1 MSMNQISADQIQEQ
15 AKIISQ
21 VHRQLAAAFHPALKH
36 VAAAG
41 MIYQKTQEANQKA
54 LSDYLLTLTQLV
66 DSAKEAEEQTQE
78 CVQQLKAVIPIIKK
92 FNDQQSQLI
101 TEFSEITRKV
111 HANAEGE
118 KDSHRKMLNNYL
130 KEQRQIHKEVEKK
143 RKTQKDLWEF
153 YEQKKQDA
161 IRLQYL
167 RYNFFTDKHI
177 SIVKNFLNTSMEANN
192 ELARIFGMEEKNI
205 VEHQNAMAV
214 VVESQKRESIVSPE
228 NIGENLM
235 PSPVLQH
242 SPQRLQRL
250 PTAETFPPYDGTIT
264 NFLNNL
270 EDSPKSSRPSF
281 VQPQQPLQQQQQQQ
295 PYQPPYQSYQ
305 APLPEQYQPPPPPA
319 PVPTPRAQV
328 YEQREIVADPYPPL
342 PPLPLANPLAPIYR
356 PPTPIQ
362 QRPIPPPPREVIE
375 PTVQPLPRPPPKTV
389 EPQPYVTRERPLSQP
404 SYQYNALERP
414 VTILPNQPIQ
424 QQQQQLPPV
433 IQPRKEKQIFTASDY
448 GSILVC
454 TMPYTARTDRQL
466 SLNVNEQV
474 QLIRSGERG
483 WVLVRTSAGQKLGWF
498 PAKFVRKATS
508 EEINPQSFQ

>member
-1 MSMNQISADQIQEQ
+1 MSMNQISGDQIQEQ

-41 MIYQKTQEANQKA
+41 VIYQKTQEANQKA

-205 VEHQNAMAV
+205 EEHQNAMAV
-214 VVESQKRESIVSPE
+214 VVESQKRENIVSPE

-242 SPQRLQRL
+242 SSQRLQRL
-250 PTAETFPPYDGTIT
+250 PTSETFPPYDGTIT

-270 EDSPKSSRPSF
+270 EDSPKI
-281 VQPQQPLQQQQQQQ
+281 
-295 PYQPPYQSYQ
+295 
-305 APLPEQYQPPPPPA
+305 
-319 PVPTPRAQV
+319 PTPRAQV

-375 PTVQPLPRPPPKTV
+375 PTVHPLPRPLPKTV

-483 WVLVRTSAGQKLGWF
+483 LGWF